1 MIYTVTL
8 NPSLDYIVDVENL
21 TVGAINRSTKEAI
34 YPGGKG
40 INVSIILSRL
50 GAETTVIG
58 FKAGFT
64 GENLEHLVQKEG
76 IKAQLLSV
84 EKGFTRINVKVRG
97 KEETAINGAGPEVA
111 EKELADLTPRL

>member
-8 NPSLDYIVDVENL
+8 NPSLDYIVDVENP

-58 FKAGFT
+58 FKRALQGKT
-64 GENLEHLVQKEG
+64 WSTLSKK
-76 IKAQLLSV
+76 KASRLS
-84 EKGFTRINVKVRG
+84 FF
-97 KEETAINGAGPEVA
+97 
-111 EKELADLTPRL
+111 RLKKALPAST

>member
-50 GAETTVIG
+50 GAETNG
-58 FKAGFT
+58 NWLQSG
-64 GENLEHLVQKEG
+64 LY
-76 IKAQLLSV
+76 
-84 EKGFTRINVKVRG
+84 RG
-97 KEETAINGAGPEVA
+97 KPGAPCPKRRHQGSA
-111 EKELADLTPRL
+111 SFG

>member
-50 GAETTVIG
+50 A
-58 FKAGFT
+58 
-64 GENLEHLVQKEG
+64 
-76 IKAQLLSV
+76 
-84 EKGFTRINVKVRG
+84 
-97 KEETAINGAGPEVA
+97 
-111 EKELADLTPRL
+111 PRQR

>member
-50 GAETTVIG
+50 GAETTVIC
-58 FKAGFT
+58 FKAGFK
-64 GENLEHLVQKEG
+64 GENQEHHVQKES
-76 IKAQLLSV
+76 IKAQL
-84 EKGFTRINVKVRG
+84 N
-97 KEETAINGAGPEVA
+97 
-111 EKELADLTPRL
+111 

>member
-40 INVSIILSRL
+40 INCLLYTSRC
-50 GAETTVIG
+50 V
-58 FKAGFT
+58 
-64 GENLEHLVQKEG
+64 
-76 IKAQLLSV
+76 
-84 EKGFTRINVKVRG
+84 
-97 KEETAINGAGPEVA
+97 
-111 EKELADLTPRL
+111 

>member
-58 FKAGFT
+58 FKAGYSRAKM
-64 GENLEHLVQKEG
+64 EHNVQKKW
-76 IKAQLLSV
+76 IKAKDVSL
-84 EKGFTRINVKVRG
+84 
-97 KEETAINGAGPEVA
+97 
-111 EKELADLTPRL
+111 